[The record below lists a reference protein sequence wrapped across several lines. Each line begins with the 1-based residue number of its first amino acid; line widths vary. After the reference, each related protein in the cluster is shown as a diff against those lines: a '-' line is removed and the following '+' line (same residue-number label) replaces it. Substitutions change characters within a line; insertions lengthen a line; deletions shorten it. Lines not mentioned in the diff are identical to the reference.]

1 MAAFFHLYI
10 YGKPFQ
16 MHTGISA
23 LLFVVENQ

>member
-16 MHTGISA
+16 MHTDFCA
-23 LLFVVENQ
+23 LLFVVGNQ